1 MTSPLDLQLCQSI
14 LETLPAALY
23 VVDRERKI
31 LLWNG
36 GAEKLSGFLR
46 HEVIGRSCRD
56 NILMH
61 CNERGRVLCGDSCP
75 LAETMHDGRPRDVEV
90 YMRHKAGHRVP
101 VRVQAVPARNGNGSI
116 VGAVEV
122 FEQIAA
128 MPGRVLDR
136 ASIEAVLHAQFMD
149 FTDRRIP
156 FGILLVEFEEL
167 RRVDEMYGRPAEHEI
182 ITELTATLARCMR
195 REDHLGWWS
204 ENRLLAIVPGC
215 WAAALDETAETLR
228 DVLAQT
234 TVPWWGD
241 QLHAV
246 LKVCRAVVREDDSA
260 ATLAARCEE
269 ALEV

>member
-1 MTSPLDLQLCQSI
+1 MTSPLDQQLCRTI

-36 GAEKLSGFLR
+36 GAEKLSGYLR

-56 NILMH
+56 NILTH
-61 CNERGRVLCGDSCP
+61 CNEHCTILCGDACP
-75 LAETMHDGRPRDVEV
+75 LAETMHDGRSRDVEV
-90 YMRHKAGHRVP
+90 YMRHKMGHRVP
-101 VRVQAVPARNGNGSI
+101 VRVQAVPVRNDSGSI

-122 FEQIAA
+122 FEQLAA
-128 MPGRVLDR
+128 MASRVLDR
-136 ASIEAVLHAQFMD
+136 SSIETLLHAQFAD
-149 FTDRRIP
+149 FQERYIP
-156 FGILLVEFEEL
+156 FGILLIEIEGLRGVEA
-167 RRVDEMYGRPAEHEI
+167 MYGRPAEHEI
-182 ITELTATLARCMR
+182 TTELTDTLARCMR

-215 WAAALDETAETLR
+215 WPAALDEVAGTLQ
-228 DVLAQT
+228 DLVAQT

-241 QLHAV
+241 RL
-246 LKVCRAVVREDDSA
+246 RAVVKVGRADVREEDSA
-260 ATLAARCEE
+260 ATLVARCEE